1 MSNSGVFDVNDI
13 RYLMDYQQW
22 SGVGTLVLIQTQVG
36 SSVSALDFLNIKEN
50 IYDVHFMT
58 VNDFT
63 PSVDATPLSCRFYE
77 SGVEESAAVYQ
88 YALQFGSPGGVGFN
102 EENSSGIAQIYLCA
116 STGNGTN
123 EVGNSYNYFYN
134 LGDSTKYSFHTN
146 QSTATRP
153 AADYIF
159 TFGSAILP
167 QASTVDGI
175 RVYDSSQTASA
186 GTLSL
191 YGIRYS

>member
-22 SGVGTLVLIQTQVG
+22 SGVGTLELMQTQVG

-77 SGVEESAAVYQ
+77 SGVE
-88 YALQFGSPGGVGFN
+88 
-102 EENSSGIAQIYLCA
+102 
-116 STGNGTN
+116 
-123 EVGNSYNYFYN
+123 
-134 LGDSTKYSFHTN
+134 
-146 QSTATRP
+146 
-153 AADYIF
+153 
-159 TFGSAILP
+159 
-167 QASTVDGI
+167 
-175 RVYDSSQTASA
+175 
-186 GTLSL
+186 
-191 YGIRYS
+191 